1 MQDNSISWERLLAEA
16 ITKPGLLA
24 AAYNAFHSYSI
35 GNQVL
40 AMVQCQQRGITPG
53 PIATF
58 QAWKEKGRF
67 VKKGEKA
74 LMLCMP
80 VTRKNQDDE
89 TFTSFIYRNRWFVLS
104 QTEGQEIEQPV
115 PPTWDKERAL
125 AELGIGEIEFDYTD
139 GNIMGYAKKRSIA
152 VSPLAFAP
160 FKTLFHELAHVTLGH
175 TEELD
180 FSDSDSTPK
189 NLREV
194 EAESVA
200 LILCESLNLPG
211 AEYCRGYIQNWLS
224 GDVIPEKSAQKIFR
238 AADRIL
244 KAGGPIGLA
253 EGEEK
258 TS

>member
-1 MQDNSISWERLLAEA
+1 MLDNSSTWQQLLNEA

-24 AAYNAFHSYSI
+24 AAYNSFHSYSI

-58 QAWKEKGRF
+58 PAWKEKSRH

-74 LMLCMP
+74 LTLCMP
-80 VTRKNQDDE
+80 VNRKNEDDE
-89 TFTSFIYRNRWFVLS
+89 TYTSFIYRNRWFVLS
-104 QTEGQEIEQPV
+104 QTEGEEIEQPT
-115 PPTWDKERAL
+115 PPTWDKARAL
-125 AELGIGEIEFDYTD
+125 AELGISEVPFDLTD
-139 GNIMGYAKKRSIA
+139 GNVMGYAKKRSIA
-152 VSPLAFAP
+152 ISPLAFAP
-160 FKTLFHELAHVTLGH
+160 FKTLFHELAHVILNH

-180 FSDSDSTPK
+180 FSDSESTPK
-189 NLREV
+189 SLREV

-211 AEYCRGYIQNWLS
+211 AEHCRGYIQSWLA

-244 KAGGPIGLA
+244 KAGAPEATA
-253 EGEEK
+253 EA
-258 TS
+258 T

>member
-1 MQDNSISWERLLAEA
+1 MQNNSNTWERLLTEA
-16 ITKPGLLA
+16 VTKPGLLA
-24 AAYNAFHSYSI
+24 AAYNSFHSYSI

-40 AMVQCQQRGITPG
+40 AMVQCQQRAITPG

-58 QAWKEKGRF
+58 PAWKDKGRH

-80 VTRKNQDDE
+80 VTRKGEQEGE

-104 QTEGQEIEQPV
+104 QTEGEEVEPTN
-115 PPTWDKERAL
+115 PPAWDKQLAL
-125 AELGIGEIEFDYTD
+125 SSLGITEKPFDLIS
-139 GNIMGYAKKRSIA
+139 GNIMGYASKRSIS

-175 TEELD
+175 TAELD
-180 FSDSDSTPK
+180 FSDSESTPK

-200 LILCESLNLPG
+200 LILCESLKLSG
-211 AEYCRGYIQNWLS
+211 ADYARGYIQNWLS
-224 GDVIPEKSAQKIFR
+224 GEPIPEKSAQKIFR

-244 KAGGPIGLA
+244 KAGAPLA
-253 EGEEK
+253 IAEP
-258 TS
+258 

>member
-1 MQDNSISWERLLAEA
+1 MLDNSNTWHSLLAEA
-16 ITKPGLLA
+16 VTKPGLLA
-24 AAYNAFHSYSI
+24 AAYNSFHSYSV

-40 AMVQCQQRGITPG
+40 AMVQCQQRNITPG

-58 QAWKEKGRF
+58 PAWKDKGRR
-67 VKKGEKA
+67 VKKGERA

-104 QTEGQEIEQPV
+104 QTEGQEIAQPTA
-115 PPTWDKERAL
+115 PPAWDKARAL
-125 AELGIGEIEFDYTD
+125 AELGITEIEFDHTD
-139 GNIMGYAKKRSIA
+139 GNVMGYAKEKSIA

-175 TEELD
+175 TAELD
-180 FSDSDSTPK
+180 FSDSESTPK
-189 NLREV
+189 SLREV

-200 LILCESLNLPG
+200 LILCESLNLHG
-211 AEYCRGYIQNWLS
+211 ADYARGYIQNWLS

-244 KAGGPIGLA
+244 KAGAPVAVA
-253 EGEEK
+253 EAA
-258 TS
+258 

>member
-1 MQDNSISWERLLAEA
+1 MQDNSNTWERLLSEA
-16 ITKPGLLA
+16 VTKPGLLA
-24 AAYNAFHSYSI
+24 AAYNSFHSYSI

-40 AMVQCQQRGITPG
+40 AMVQCEQRNITPG

-58 QAWKEKGRF
+58 PAWKDKGRH
-67 VKKGEKA
+67 VKKGERA
-74 LMLCMP
+74 LTLCMP

-89 TFTSFIYRNRWFVLS
+89 TYTSFIFKNRWFVLA
-104 QTEGQEIEQPV
+104 QTEGAEIEQPT
-115 PPTWDKERAL
+115 PPTWDKARAL
-125 AELGIGEIEFDYTD
+125 AELSISEIEFDLTN
-139 GNIMGYAKKRSIA
+139 GNVMGYAKKRSIA
-152 VSPLAFAP
+152 ISPLAFAP

-180 FSDSDSTPK
+180 FSDSENTPK
-189 NLREV
+189 SLREV

-211 AEYCRGYIQNWLS
+211 SDYSRGYLQNWLS

-244 KAGGPIGLA
+244 KAGAPVAIGR
-253 EGEEK
+253 G
-258 TS
+258 